1 MWWSDAVIQH
11 TFGGD
16 DKKTVVTTYLV
27 DLSGLKNLKQM
38 VFLVP
43 VSQYAMGLAMYRKG
57 MLMQDAFPFL
67 SPNEREFLI
76 SGLLPSEFDDLF
88 EDLPDEDCDEPPPPF
103 GEP

>member
-1 MWWSDAVIQH
+1 MIQH
-11 TFGGD
+11 KYSGNEFQ
-16 DKKTVVTTYLV
+16 TVVTSTK
-27 DLSGLKNLKQM
+27 GKQM
-38 VFLVP
+38 LFFIP
-43 VSQYAMGLAMYRKG
+43 VSRFEQGVKDYKAGAMV
-57 MLMQDAFPFL
+57 QDAFPFL